1 MAYAFRQT
9 CRIQSAGGH
18 VMQVKNYD
26 ELCLTCEKRAGAHYR
41 FGACPENGRCPSWLA
56 IGPRPAGAPP
66 GAHVWAPSGI
76 FWPDKLPNFAPFKGV
91 DRVPAPAAPAPP
103 EAWRAFQHNLPGECP
118 CGTSRAVC
126 EYHR

>member
-1 MAYAFRQT
+1 MASRE
-9 CRIQSAGGH
+9 
-18 VMQVKNYD
+18 YD
-26 ELCLTCEKRAGAHYR
+26 ELCLTCGKRRGAHYSYR
-41 FGACPENGRCPSWLA
+41 ACPENGVCPSWLRTPLPVA
-56 IGPRPAGAPP
+56 VPVGARLFD
-66 GAHVWAPSGI
+66 PSGV
-76 FWPDKLPNFAPFKGV
+76 FWPNVLSALDVPFKGV